1 MKIAVGMLDK
11 LIKAI
16 MVSRDM
22 MLIYWSKG
30 RRLLVEDDVYL
41 D

>member
-22 MLIYWSKG
+22 MLIG
-30 RRLLVEDDVYL
+30 RRGEGF
-41 D
+41 